1 MVRSRGHSQTLC
13 SAISRYRPKILTDFH
28 PPARFYLASFAD
40 LLSARAP
47 INGEDPGS
55 FAVFHTGMMQSLL
68 PMIPYEGV
76 IAENLIAI
84 EWELLKHRRMRDAG
98 LRRMLSNRISN
109 AVVQR
114 EVAAHD
120 AEIDE
125 AWDAHEAKGG
135 TEDDRED
142 PLSFDQEAAWAA
154 GQTLAQNAVS
164 RDPDTFQAAC
174 AEIAGM
180 GLDIVDLMS
189 DAYLSNNDSVTKHET
204 KLPDLERRLR
214 EVMRDYDAL
223 QRARPVEAQVIA
235 G

>member
-1 MVRSRGHSQTLC
+1 MT
-13 SAISRYRPKILTDFH
+13 KDLTTPD
-28 PPARFYLASFAD
+28 PARFDLTSFAD

-47 INGEDPGS
+47 IIGEDPGS
-55 FAVFHTGMMQSLL
+55 FAGFHTGMMQSLL
-68 PMIPYEGV
+68 PMTPYEGV

-84 EWELLKHRRMRDAG
+84 EWELLQHRRMRDAG
-98 LRRMLSNRISN
+98 LRKVVSSQVSQ
-109 AVVQR
+109 AVVKR
-114 EVAAHD
+114 EQAAHD
-120 AEIDE
+120 AKLDE

-135 TEDDRED
+135 TEDDWED
-142 PLSFDQEAAWAA
+142 PFSFDRKAAWAA

-164 RDPDTFQAAC
+164 RDPDTFQASG

-180 GLDIVDLMS
+180 GLNIVDLMS
-189 DAYLSNNDSVTKHET
+189 VAYVSNTDSVAKHET
-204 KLPDLERRLR
+204 KLPDLERRRR

>member
-1 MVRSRGHSQTLC
+1 MTTD
-13 SAISRYRPKILTDFH
+13 LTPPD
-28 PPARFYLASFAD
+28 PARFDLTSFAD
-40 LLSARAP
+40 LLPARP
-47 INGEDPGS
+47 SIIGEDPGS
-55 FAVFHTGMMQSLL
+55 FAGFHTGMMQSLL
-68 PMIPYEGV
+68 PMTPYEGV

-84 EWELLKHRRMRDAG
+84 EWELLQHRRMRDAG
-98 LRRMLSNRISN
+98 LRRMLSSRVSN

-114 EVAAHD
+114 EEAAHD

-125 AWDAHEAKGG
+125 AWGAHKAEGG
-135 TEDDRED
+135 TEDDWEE
-142 PLSFDQEAAWAA
+142 PFSFDRKAAWAA

-189 DAYLSNNDSVTKHET
+189 VAYLSNKDSVTKHET
-204 KLPDLERRLR
+204 KLPDLERRR
-214 EVMRDYDAL
+214 RDVMRDYDAL
-223 QRARPVEAQVIA
+223 QRARPIEAEVIA